1 MFFIIKE
8 LVRFKYLLYTLVNRD
23 ITKKYRRSFLGI
35 IWSLLNPMMMMFI
48 TAMVF
53 STLFR
58 FEIRNYA
65 LYLLIGQVV
74 FTFYVESTVF
84 AMNSILENSALL
96 KKIYVPKFLFPVA
109 RILSS
114 CMNFVFTLPA
124 IFIIML
130 VTDAPFGGQTLLF
143 VLPLVLMLLFCM
155 GVGMILSACMVY
167 FRDLGHIY
175 GILITI
181 LSYATPIFYPASI
194 VPEKF
199 QFLLLCNPLYY
210 FVSMFR
216 VILYDGCL
224 PSAELVAI
232 CSGLAATALFIGFTV
247 FGRLENK
254 FINYI

>member
-8 LVRFKYLLYTLVNRD
+8 LLRFKYLLYTLVNRD

-130 VTDAPFGGQTLLF
+130 VTDAPLGGQTLLF

-175 GILITI
+175 GILVTA
-181 LSYATPIFYPASI
+181 LNYATPIFYPASI

-199 QFLLLCNPLYY
+199 QFLLLFNPLYY